1 MKMSKE
7 KRALIAGMIGCS
19 LYVIGDF
26 LFAATGKTQSTESI
40 GLMVKVA
47 YLDMATWR
55 MVVSIICGVLGTTLY
70 YIGFHQM
77 WKLLKQRLTQPK
89 QQKWVKLFQIAYLT
103 GTVCWGYVHAMFM
116 NVALIFKF
124 TFEKYGDMQAA
135 AEIANKVFYC
145 NAAPLL
151 AAYILCDVLLSVVML
166 VMIWKRMLPLKNTA
180 QRILASFCNP
190 IVFTGIVGNL
200 FTLLPW
206 PLDQIDHGT
215 ESAGHLLVLVLGWF
229 CCEKWRNA
237 ENVRRQCNEIHRY
250 AHWNVCAVCRLI
262 PKAVDGG
269 VRL

>member
-1 MKMSKE
+1 MNVSKE
-7 KRALIAGMIGCS
+7 KKAIVAGMVGCL

-26 LFAATGKTQSTESI
+26 LFAAIGKNQSADSI

-55 MVVSIICGVLGTTLY
+55 MVLSIICGVLGTALY

-77 WKLLKQRLTQPK
+77 RKLLKRHLSQPK
-89 QQKWVKLFQIAYLT
+89 QRKWVKMFQAAYLT

-124 TFEKYGDMQAA
+124 TFVQYGDMRAA

-151 AAYILCDVLLSVVML
+151 ASYILCDVLLSIV
-166 VMIWKRMLPLKNTA
+166 MLPLKSTG
-180 QRILASFCNP
+180 QRILASLCNP
-190 IVFTGIVGNL
+190 IAFAGIVGNL

-206 PLDQIDHGT
+206 PLNQIDHGT
-215 ESAGHLLVLVLGWF
+215 ESAGHLLVLALGLVLLREMAKSG
-229 CCEKWRNA
+229 ELN
-237 ENVRRQCNEIHRY
+237 EVEIRR
-250 AHWNVCAVCRLI
+250 
-262 PKAVDGG
+262 
-269 VRL
+269 

>member
-55 MVVSIICGVLGTTLY
+55 MVVSIICGVLGTALY

-77 WKLLKQRLTQPK
+77 WKLLKRHLTQPK

-103 GTVCWGYVHAMFM
+103 GTVCWGYVHAMFTNM
-116 NVALIFKF
+116 ALIFKF

-151 AAYILCDVLLSVVML
+151 ASYILCDVML
-166 VMIWKRMLPLKNTA
+166 CV
-180 QRILASFCNP
+180 
-190 IVFTGIVGNL
+190 
-200 FTLLPW
+200 
-206 PLDQIDHGT
+206 DGT
-215 ESAGHLLVLVLGWF
+215 FVKPEQPNGYKFETLVLDMVHMMDD
-229 CCEKWRNA
+229 CIPYEV
-237 ENVRRQCNEIHRY
+237 VREREFAPIKNLHG
-250 AHWNVCAVCRLI
+250 
-262 PKAVDGG
+262 VDSLDSARELMKGCG
-269 VRL
+269 IEL

>member
-1 MKMSKE
+1 MNVNKE
-7 KRALIAGMIGCS
+7 RKPLVAGMIGCL

-26 LFAATGKTQSTESI
+26 LFAAIGKNQSADSI

-55 MVVSIICGVLGTTLY
+55 MVVSIICGVVGTALY

-77 WKLLKQRLTQPK
+77 WKLLKLHLTQPK
-89 QQKWVKLFQIAYLT
+89 QQKWVRMFQLAYLT

-145 NAAPLL
+145 NAAPLI
-151 AAYILCDVLLSVVML
+151 AAYILCDVLLSVVII
-166 VMIWKRMLPLKNTA
+166 VMIWKKMIPLKTTV
-180 QRILASFCNP
+180 QRVLASFCNP
-190 IVFTGIVGNL
+190 IAFAGIVGNL

-206 PLDQIDHGT
+206 PLNQIDHGT
-215 ESAGHLLVLVLGWF
+215 ESAGHLLVLALGLVLLRGMAKSG
-229 CCEKWRNA
+229 EWR
-237 ENVRRQCNEIHRY
+237 ETVQ
-250 AHWNVCAVCRLI
+250 
-262 PKAVDGG
+262 
-269 VRL
+269 

>member
-1 MKMSKE
+1 MKSSKE
-7 KRALIAGMIGCS
+7 KRALIAGMIGCL

-26 LFAATGKTQSTESI
+26 LFAATGKSQSTESI

-55 MVVSIICGVLGTTLY
+55 MVVSLICGVLGTALY

-77 WKLLKQRLTQPK
+77 WKLLKRHLTQPK

-103 GTVCWGYVHAMFM
+103 GTVCWGYVHAMFTNM
-116 NVALIFKF
+116 ALIFKF

-166 VMIWKRMLPLKNTA
+166 VLIWKRILPLKTTA
-180 QRILASFCNP
+180 QRVLASFCNP

-206 PLDQIDHGT
+206 PMDQIDHGT
-215 ESAGHLLVLVLGWF
+215 ESAGHLLVLVLGLVLLREMAK
-229 CCEKWRNA
+229 CGECKET
-237 ENVRRQCNEIHRY
+237 VQ
-250 AHWNVCAVCRLI
+250 
-262 PKAVDGG
+262 
-269 VRL
+269 

>member
-1 MKMSKE
+1 MNVNKE
-7 KRALIAGMIGCS
+7 RKALVAGMIGCL

-26 LFAATGKTQSTESI
+26 LFAAIGKKQSADSI

-55 MVVSIICGVLGTTLY
+55 MVVSIICGVVGTALY

-77 WKLLKQRLTQPK
+77 WKLLKLHLTQPK
-89 QQKWVKLFQIAYLT
+89 QQKWVRMFQLAYLT

-145 NAAPLL
+145 NAAPLI
-151 AAYILCDVLLSVVML
+151 AAYILCDVLLSVVII
-166 VMIWKRMLPLKNTA
+166 VMIWKKMIPLKTTV
-180 QRILASFCNP
+180 QRVLASFCNP
-190 IVFTGIVGNL
+190 IAFAGIVGNL

-206 PLDQIDHGT
+206 PLNQIDHGT
-215 ESAGHLLVLVLGWF
+215 ESAGHLLVLALGLVLLRGMAKSG
-229 CCEKWRNA
+229 EWR
-237 ENVRRQCNEIHRY
+237 ETVQ
-250 AHWNVCAVCRLI
+250 
-262 PKAVDGG
+262 
-269 VRL
+269 

>member
-7 KRALIAGMIGCS
+7 KRALIAGMIGCL

-26 LFAATGKTQSTESI
+26 LFAATGKSQSTESI

-55 MVVSIICGVLGTTLY
+55 MVVSIICGVLGTALY

-103 GTVCWGYVHAMFM
+103 GTVCWGYVHAVFM

-190 IVFTGIVGNL
+190 IVFTGIVGNPVSY
-200 FTLLPW
+200 T
-206 PLDQIDHGT
+206 
-215 ESAGHLLVLVLGWF
+215 HL
-229 CCEKWRNA
+229 R
-237 ENVRRQCNEIHRY
+237 
-250 AHWNVCAVCRLI
+250 AHET
-262 PKAVDGG
+262 
-269 VRL
+269 

>member
-1 MKMSKE
+1 MKSSKE
-7 KRALIAGMIGCS
+7 KRALIAGMIGCL

-26 LFAATGKTQSTESI
+26 LFAAIGKNQSADSI

-55 MVVSIICGVLGTTLY
+55 MVVSIICGVVGTALY

-77 WKLLKQRLTQPK
+77 WKLLKLHLTQQK
-89 QQKWVKLFQIAYLT
+89 QQKWVRMFQLAYLT

-145 NAAPLL
+145 NAAPLI
-151 AAYILCDVLLSVVML
+151 AAYILCDVLLSVVII
-166 VMIWKRMLPLKNTA
+166 VMIWKKMIPLKTTV
-180 QRILASFCNP
+180 QRVLASFCNP
-190 IVFTGIVGNL
+190 IAFAGIVGNL

-206 PLDQIDHGT
+206 PLNQIDHGT
-215 ESAGHLLVLVLGWF
+215 ESAGHLLVLALGLVLLRGMAKSG
-229 CCEKWRNA
+229 EWR
-237 ENVRRQCNEIHRY
+237 ETVQ
-250 AHWNVCAVCRLI
+250 
-262 PKAVDGG
+262 
-269 VRL
+269 